1 MMALR
6 RTMLYLPGNNPNMLM
21 RGHLFKPDGVILDLE
36 DSVSLG
42 EKEAARILVRETL
55 KNVDFGECEVTVR
68 INGLDTPFWKRD
80 LEEVIPWGIDGIRVP
95 KVETPQDVKLLDE
108 AISEIENKHNLPEG
122 KVQITCLLE
131 TALGIWNAYHI
142 ATASKRVT
150 AICPGG
156 EDLRADLKT
165 SRSEN
170 SEELVGPRRMV
181 VLAAHAAKVDPLDT
195 VFADITDDEGLRR
208 ETQWVKQIGYQG
220 KSVIHPNQI
229 PIIHD
234 VFTPTEKEIAQ
245 AQKIV
250 QAAKEAAEKGLG
262 AVSVD
267 GKMVDRPVVKRAE
280 YVLQRA
286 GLLEGGE

>member
-1 MMALR
+1 MALR
-6 RTMLYLPGNNPNMLM
+6 RTMLYLPGNNPNMLI

-36 DSVSLG
+36 DSVALS
-42 EKEAARILVRETL
+42 EKDAARILVREVL
-55 KNVDFGECEVTVR
+55 KNIDFGGCEVTVR
-68 INGLDTPFWKRD
+68 INGLDTPFWKKD
-80 LEEVIPWGIDGIRVP
+80 LEEVIPCGIDGIRVP
-95 KVETPQDVKLLDE
+95 KVETPKDIELLDE
-108 AISEIENKHNLPEG
+108 AISEIESKNNITEG
-122 KVQITCLLE
+122 KIQITCLLE
-131 TALGIWNAYHI
+131 TALGVWNAYHI

-165 SRSEN
+165 SRSET

-195 VFADITDDEGLRR
+195 VFSDITDDEGLRR
-208 ETQWVKQIGYQG
+208 ETEWIKQIGFQG

-245 AQKIV
+245 AKKIV

-267 GKMVDRPVVKRAE
+267 GKMVDKPVVKRAE
-280 YVLQRA
+280 YTLQRA

>member
-1 MMALR
+1 
-6 RTMLYLPGNNPNMLM
+6 
-21 RGHLFKPDGVILDLE
+21 
-36 DSVSLG
+36 
-42 EKEAARILVRETL
+42 
-55 KNVDFGECEVTVR
+55 
-68 INGLDTPFWKRD
+68 
-80 LEEVIPWGIDGIRVP
+80 
-95 KVETPQDVKLLDE
+95 
-108 AISEIENKHNLPEG
+108 
-122 KVQITCLLE
+122 
-131 TALGIWNAYHI
+131 
-142 ATASKRVT
+142 
-150 AICPGG
+150 
-156 EDLRADLKT
+156 
-165 SRSEN
+165 
-170 SEELVGPRRMV
+170 
-181 VLAAHAAKVDPLDT
+181 LDT

>member
-1 MMALR
+1 MALR
-6 RTMLYLPGNNPNMLM
+6 RTMLYLPGNNPNMLI

-36 DSVSLG
+36 DSVALS
-42 EKEAARILVRETL
+42 EKDAARILVREVL
-55 KNVDFGECEVTVR
+55 KNIDFGGCEVTVR
-68 INGLDTPFWKRD
+68 INGLDTPFWKKD
-80 LEEVIPWGIDGIRVP
+80 LEEVIPCGIDGIRVP
-95 KVETPQDVKLLDE
+95 KVETPKDIELLDE
-108 AISEIENKHNLPEG
+108 AISEIESKNNITEG
-122 KVQITCLLE
+122 KIQITCLLE
-131 TALGIWNAYHI
+131 TALGVWNAYHI

-165 SRSEN
+165 SRSET

-195 VFADITDDEGLRR
+195 VFSDITDDEGLRR
-208 ETQWVKQIGYQG
+208 ETEWIKQIGFQG

-234 VFTPTEKEIAQ
+234 VFTPTEKEIAR
-245 AQKIV
+245 AKKIV

-267 GKMVDRPVVKRAE
+267 GKMVDKPVVKRAE
-280 YVLQRA
+280 YTLQRA